1 MCYKGSLGEGGQNF
15 RHFDLILLL
24 FQCRTKKFSE
34 PMTTLK
40 QINEFLDSQP
50 IALVGV
56 SRNPKKFGYT
66 AFKELKDKGM
76 KIIPVNP
83 NADEIMGEKSYSSVK
98 MLPPEVQS
106 IIVFTKKDQT
116 ASVIRDA
123 KEKGIKQIW
132 IQQMADSKE
141 ALSELKDSG
150 INYITGECILMHYKP
165 HSIHKFH
172 GSLKK
177 LFGRFPK

>member
-1 MCYKGSLGEGGQNF
+1 
-15 RHFDLILLL
+15 
-24 FQCRTKKFSE
+24 
-34 PMTTLK
+34 MTTLR

-56 SRNPKKFGYT
+56 SRNPKKFGY
-66 AFKELKDKGM
+66 AVFKELKEKGM
-76 KIIPVNP
+76 KLIPVNP
-83 NADEIMGEKSYSSVK
+83 QAEEIMGEKTYPNVK

-123 KEKGIKQIW
+123 KERGIKQIW

-141 ALSELKDSG
+141 ALAELKDSG
-150 INYITGECILMHYKP
+150 INFITGECILMHYKP
-165 HSIHKFH
+165 NSIHKFH
-172 GSLKK
+172 GALKK
-177 LFGRFPK
+177 FFGRFPK

>member
-1 MCYKGSLGEGGQNF
+1 
-15 RHFDLILLL
+15 
-24 FQCRTKKFSE
+24 
-34 PMTTLK
+34 MTTLK
-40 QINEFLDSQP
+40 QINEFLESQP
-50 IALVGV
+50 IAMVGA

-66 AFKELKDKGM
+66 AFKELKEKGM

-83 NADEIMGEKSYSSVK
+83 QADEILGEKSYPNVK

-106 IIVFTKKDQT
+106 IIVLTKKDQT

-123 KEKGIKQIW
+123 KERGIKQIW
-132 IQQMADSKE
+132 IQQMADTKE
-141 ALSELKDSG
+141 ALDELKDSG
-150 INYITGECILMHYKP
+150 INFISGECILMHYKP

>member
-1 MCYKGSLGEGGQNF
+1 
-15 RHFDLILLL
+15 
-24 FQCRTKKFSE
+24 
-34 PMTTLK
+34 MTTLK

-56 SRNPKKFGYT
+56 SRNPKKFGYA
-66 AFKELKDKGM
+66 AFKELKEKGM

-83 NADEIMGEKSYSSVK
+83 QADEIMGEKSYPNVK

-106 IIVFTKKDQT
+106 IIVFTKKDKT

-132 IQQMADSKE
+132 IQQMADSKR
-141 ALSELKDSG
+141 SS
-150 INYITGECILMHYKP
+150 
-165 HSIHKFH
+165 
-172 GSLKK
+172 
-177 LFGRFPK
+177 

>member
-1 MCYKGSLGEGGQNF
+1 
-15 RHFDLILLL
+15 
-24 FQCRTKKFSE
+24 
-34 PMTTLK
+34 MTTLK

-50 IALVGV
+50 IALVGA

-66 AFKELKDKGM
+66 AFKELKEKGM
-76 KIIPVNP
+76 KLIPVNP
-83 NADEIMGEKSYSSVK
+83 QADEIMGEKAYPNVK
-98 MLPPEVQS
+98 MLPEEVHS
-106 IIVFTKKDQT
+106 IIIFTKKDQT

-141 ALSELKDSG
+141 ALDELKDSG
-150 INYITGECILMHYKP
+150 INFIAGECILMHYKP

-177 LFGRFPK
+177 LFGRYPK

>member
-1 MCYKGSLGEGGQNF
+1 
-15 RHFDLILLL
+15 
-24 FQCRTKKFSE
+24 
-34 PMTTLK
+34 MTTLK

-56 SRNPKKFGYT
+56 SRNPKKFGFT

-76 KIIPVNP
+76 NIIPVNP
-83 NADEIMGEKSYSSVK
+83 LADEIMGEKSYRNVK
-98 MLPPEVQS
+98 MLPPEVRS
-106 IIVFTKKDQT
+106 IIVFTKKNQT

-141 ALSELKDSG
+141 ALDELKDSG
-150 INYITGECILMHYKP
+150 INFIAGECILMHYKP
-165 HSIHKFH
+165 NSIHKFH

-177 LFGRFPK
+177 FFGRFPK

>member
-1 MCYKGSLGEGGQNF
+1 
-15 RHFDLILLL
+15 
-24 FQCRTKKFSE
+24 
-34 PMTTLK
+34 MTTLK

-56 SRNPKKFGYT
+56 SRNPKKFGY
-66 AFKELKDKGM
+66 AVFKELKEKGM
-76 KIIPVNP
+76 KLIPVNP
-83 NADEIMGEKSYSSVK
+83 QAEEILGEKAYPNVK
-98 MLPPEVQS
+98 MLPPEVRS
-106 IIVFTKKDQT
+106 IIVFTKKDKT

-141 ALSELKDSG
+141 AFEELKVSG
-150 INYITGECILMHYKP
+150 IKFITGECILMHYKP

-172 GSLKK
+172 RGLKK
-177 LFGRFPK
+177 FFGRFPK

>member
-1 MCYKGSLGEGGQNF
+1 
-15 RHFDLILLL
+15 
-24 FQCRTKKFSE
+24 
-34 PMTTLK
+34 MTTLK

-56 SRNPKKFGYT
+56 SRDPKKFGYT
-66 AFKELKDKGM
+66 AFKELKEKGM

-83 NADEIMGEKSYSSVK
+83 LADEIMGEKSYHSVK
-98 MLPPEVQS
+98 MLPSDVQS
-106 IIVFTKKDQT
+106 IIVFTKKNQT

-123 KEKGIKQIW
+123 KEKGIKHIW
-132 IQQMADSKE
+132 IQQKADSKE
-141 ALSELKDSG
+141 ALEELKDSG

-177 LFGRFPK
+177 FFGLFPK